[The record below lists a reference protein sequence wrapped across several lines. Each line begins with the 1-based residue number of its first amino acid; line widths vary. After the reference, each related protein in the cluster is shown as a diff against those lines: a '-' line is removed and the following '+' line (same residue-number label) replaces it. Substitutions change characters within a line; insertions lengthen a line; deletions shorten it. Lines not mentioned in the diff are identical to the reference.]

1 MTYFKI
7 NNVDFS
13 DFVKSLKVNKENVY
27 NSQINANGD
36 TVVDYINSKKTL
48 EVGIIPL
55 NGDNMKKLLSALSN
69 FNVSITFRNPSSG
82 ALETI
87 NTIAPNINTDYYTIQ
102 SNTKVLFNDF
112 KLQFKEL

>member
-27 NSQINANGD
+27 NSQTNANGD

-55 NGDNMKKLLSALSN
+55 NGDNMKKLLTALNN

-82 ALETI
+82 VLETI

-102 SNTKVLFNDF
+102 SNTKVLFREF
-112 KLQFKEL
+112 ALQFIEL

>member
-13 DFVKSLKVNKENVY
+13 NFVKSLKVNKENVY
-27 NSQINANGD
+27 NSQTNANGD

-48 EVGIIPL
+48 EVGVIPL
-55 NGDNMKKLLSALSN
+55 NGDDMKKLLTALNN

-82 ALETI
+82 VLETI
-87 NTIAPNINTDYYTIQ
+87 NAISPNINTDYYTIQ
-102 SNTKVLFNDF
+102 SNTKVLFREF
-112 KLQFKEL
+112 VLQFVEL